1 MTLLDRIRLR
11 RNRIPIPA
19 FGGSIRPAVV
29 GPQSISKQLARLAFV
44 RTFLTSMICVVAI
57 VCLGLAIRT
66 PTIMATELFVAD
78 GSALG
83 CLVQSYDEAE

>member
-1 MTLLDRIRLR
+1 MALLDRLGLRKNRLQ
-11 RNRIPIPA
+11 IPA
-19 FGGSIRPAVV
+19 FGGGIRPAVI
-29 GPQSISKQLARLAFV
+29 GPQTILKQLGFYAFM
-44 RTFLTSMICVVAI
+44 RTFLTSIIIVVAL

-83 CLVQSYDEAE
+83 CLIPSYDEGE